1 MLYCFNYFDVFV
13 MLYITYNQLFNTS
26 LHLEELEK
34 SDPRMTKNVTLLWET
49 HTKIFADWI
58 KRKVR

>member
-34 SDPRMTKNVTLLWET
+34 SDPRITENATLLWET

-58 KRKVR
+58 KRKVS